1 MTFTRDDPNTWP
13 YFKPLIMA
21 HDVARSHDYSTAVI
35 GGSCPIGPRLLGIK
49 ELEELPQGLYGS
61 ARAAELAKIDRR
73 HNSNALI
80 VFDASRDETYAEVLY
95 ETFGGARLIG
105 LQIVRNGNGM
115 SFQPWRVKND
125 AIRVYVIGR
134 SNLLELFHNEL
145 VSSQVRFADGPM
157 SRRAYEQLMNLETEI
172 GENGIVYRCPSG
184 QHDDLG
190 ISCAMLAWA
199 ARHPHLED
207 WFGIFERSRTIRKPR
222 REPFGWAAF
231 T

>member
-1 MTFTRDDPNTWP
+1 
-13 YFKPLIMA
+13 
-21 HDVARSHDYSTAVI
+21 
-35 GGSCPIGPRLLGIK
+35 
-49 ELEELPQGLYGS
+49 
-61 ARAAELAKIDRR
+61 
-73 HNSNALI
+73 
-80 VFDASRDETYAEVLY
+80 
-95 ETFGGARLIG
+95 
-105 LQIVRNGNGM
+105 M
-115 SFQPWRVKND
+115 SFQPWPVKNS

-134 SNLLELFHNEL
+134 NNLLELFHNEL
-145 VSSQVRFADGPM
+145 QSNQVRFADGPM

-222 REPFGWAAF
+222 RDQFGWAAF

>member
-1 MTFTRDDPNTWP
+1 
-13 YFKPLIMA
+13 
-21 HDVARSHDYSTAVI
+21 
-35 GGSCPIGPRLLGIK
+35 
-49 ELEELPQGLYGS
+49 
-61 ARAAELAKIDRR
+61 
-73 HNSNALI
+73 
-80 VFDASRDETYAEVLY
+80 
-95 ETFGGARLIG
+95 
-105 LQIVRNGNGM
+105 M
-115 SFQPWRVKND
+115 SFQPWPVKNS

-134 SNLLELFHNEL
+134 NNLLELFHNEL

-184 QHDDLG
+184 RHDDLG

-199 ARHPHLED
+199 ARHPHLLD

-222 REPFGWAAF
+222 RDQFGWAAF